1 MPSKSRSYE
10 EQLRRR
16 FVVARRIAAGEFG
29 GNALPESVLKETLK
43 VSLKTHQGDIKR
55 AKTFDTFEAWRPG
68 KTGPKP
74 GTRISKRLL
83 RVIEAWT
90 YERACKKRNDR
101 KLSADLASHFEKIG
115 VPAAE
120 QPSESTIRRAIL
132 EIYERDPAHFASQRH
147 GRLGR
152 RMHMLQKGSLQAERP
167 LQFVIIDHTPADV
180 KVLSIEHPEAVVRP
194 TLTTATDLFT
204 GVMLAGFLSR
214 FPPGRETVAL
224 AMAMVVTDKTDL
236 LRTYLVPGE
245 WECCGIPECIMVDGA
260 GEFDNDT
267 FKWSCDRYGIEL
279 EVGLPGL
286 PERRSQHERA
296 FRTLTSEIHEWPG
309 TTLSNP
315 QMLKDHGGEKPA
327 ELPFE
332 EAQRRLL
339 LALMEFNNETY
350 GGSEPPRIY
359 KWRQYQSTHPTR
371 RLDTL
376 DQRRTFI
383 EFLPH
388 KITKLQTRGIKFE
401 NCWFRS
407 GDLAK
412 PLYEG
417 RRQVRFHWNPR
428 NLSEIYVSI
437 EDGPYL
443 TIPRVTNRHAPIELY
458 ELRLYNKE
466 RRRVA
471 EEAKDSLLL
480 AHIREAK
487 RADVSPYLSILGDGF
502 DRIVAASDE
511 EPYRLKNLSALRKRK
526 PVEIDIDL
534 ASPEPPPPAR
544 AEPPP
549 TPNAKQA
556 LLGFSIP
563 DFATR
568 LK

>member
-1 MPSKSRSYE
+1 MPSKSGSYDE
-10 EQLRRR
+10 RLRQR
-16 FVVARRIAAGEFG
+16 FVVARRIAAGDFG
-29 GNALPESVLKETLK
+29 GYALPESILKETLNI
-43 VSLKTHQGDIKR
+43 SLKTHQGDIKR
-55 AKTFDTFEAWRPG
+55 AKVFETFEAWKPG
-68 KTGPKP
+68 RTGPRP
-74 GTRISKRLL
+74 GTRISKRLM
-83 RVIEAWT
+83 RIIEAWT
-90 YERACKKRNDR
+90 YDRADKKRNDR
-101 KLSADLASHFEKIG
+101 KLSADLASHFEING

-120 QPSESTIRRAIL
+120 QPSESTLRRAIL
-132 EIYERDPAHFASQRH
+132 AIYKRDPAHFASQRQS
-147 GRLGR
+147 RAGR
-152 RMHMLQKGSLQAERP
+152 RLHMLQKATVKAERP

-180 KVLSIEHPEAVVRP
+180 KVLSIENPEEAFRP

-214 FPPGRETVAL
+214 FPPGRETVAM
-224 AMAMVVTDKTDL
+224 AMAMVVTDKTDM

-245 WECCGIPECIMVDGA
+245 WECSGLPECVMVDGA

-267 FKWSCDRYGIEL
+267 FQWSCDRYGIDL
-279 EVGLPGL
+279 QIGLPGL
-286 PERRSQHERA
+286 PEERSPHERA
-296 FRTLTSEIHEWPG
+296 FRTLNSDIHEWPG

-315 QMLKDHGGEKPA
+315 QMLKDHGGEKAA

-350 GGSEPPRIY
+350 GGSEPPRIH
-359 KWRQYQSTHPTR
+359 KWRQYQSIHPTR
-371 RLDTL
+371 RLEAL
-376 DQRRTFI
+376 DQRKTFI

-388 KITKLQTRGIKFE
+388 KVSKLQASGIKFE

-412 PLYEG
+412 PIYEG

-428 NLSEIYVSI
+428 NVSEIYVSI

-443 TIPRVTNRHAPIELY
+443 TIPRVTNRHAPVDLY
-458 ELRLYNKE
+458 ELRLYNKG

-487 RADVSPYLSILGDGF
+487 RADVSPYLRILGEGRDHARATSHE
-502 DRIVAASDE
+502 DLYPPLD
-511 EPYRLKNLSALRKRK
+511 LSALQKRK
-526 PVEIDIDL
+526 PVEVDTEI
-534 ASPEPPPPAR
+534 ASLEPPPPAR
-544 AEPPP
+544 ADPAPPP
-549 TPNAKQA
+549 DAEQA

-563 DFATR
+563 DFPTR

>member
-1 MPSKSRSYE
+1 MPSASSAYE
-10 EQLRRR
+10 ERLRRR

-29 GNALPESVLKETLK
+29 GYALPESVLKQTLN
-43 VSLKTHQGDIKR
+43 VSLKTHQGDIRR
-55 AKTFDTFEAWRPG
+55 AKVFDTFEAWKPG

-74 GTRISKRLL
+74 GTRISTRLM
-83 RVIEAWT
+83 RIIEAWT
-90 YERACKKRNDR
+90 YERASKKRNDR
-101 KLSADLASHFEKIG
+101 KLSADLASHFEING

-132 EIYERDPAHFASQRH
+132 DIYKRDPAHFASQRH
-147 GRLGR
+147 GRAGR
-152 RMHMLQKGSLQAERP
+152 RLHMLQKGALEAERP

-180 KVLSIEHPEAVVRP
+180 KVLSIERPEEKVRP

-214 FPPGRETVAL
+214 FPPGRETVAM
-224 AMAMVVTDKTDL
+224 AMAMIVTNKTDL
-236 LRTYLVPGE
+236 LRTYRVPGE
-245 WECCGIPECIMVDGA
+245 WECSGLPECVMVDGA
-260 GEFDNDT
+260 GEFDNDS
-267 FKWSCDRYGIEL
+267 FKWSCNRYGIDL
-279 EVGLPGL
+279 EIGLPGL
-286 PERRSQHERA
+286 PEARSPHERA
-296 FRTLTSEIHEWPG
+296 FRTLNSDIHEWPG
-309 TTLSNP
+309 TTLSNA
-315 QMLKDHGGEKPA
+315 QMLKSHGGEKDA

-350 GGSEPPRIY
+350 GGSEPPRIH

-371 RLDTL
+371 RLEAM

-388 KITKLQTRGIKFE
+388 RISKLQTRGIKFE

-412 PLYEG
+412 PIYEG

-428 NLSEIYVSI
+428 DVSEIYVSI

-443 TIPRVTNRHAPIELY
+443 TIPRVTNRHAPKDLY
-458 ELRLYNKE
+458 ELRLYNKG
-466 RRRVA
+466 RRRSA

-480 AHIREAK
+480 AQIREAK
-487 RADVSPYLSILGDGF
+487 RANAPPYLLFLGEDY
-502 DRIVAASDE
+502 DREAAGSHLEDLSQTIDLSDFHPKKSVDVAAKLPPS
-511 EPYRLKNLSALRKRK
+511 
-526 PVEIDIDL
+526 
-534 ASPEPPPPAR
+534 EPPPEAR
-544 AEPPP
+544 ADQ
-549 TPNAKQA
+549 TS
-556 LLGFSIP
+556 LGFQIP
-563 DFATR
+563 DFPTR